1 LTGTPSDQQKL
12 YNRQIE
18 YFLELLKRY
27 NIQNQ
32 YTRLAAVT
40 NGNSVRAIFNFKEGN
55 NYKTVRQ
62 FLRDITNP
70 GEQKDTSKA
79 TNLILND
86 IFSVR
91 NGAREPNTPRTV
103 VFVVTKDTDAKLL
116 KKDIEKIEKNDVNV
130 ILVVLGD
137 DVAKS
142 TFVNIVPD
150 SNKVV
155 FLEDSKDDKL
165 SKTKDAVDQ
174 TIKVVLAGK
183 NLISSCLDLLQ
194 CFIANIR
201 DTIRLT
207 IFPLML
213 P

>member
-1 LTGTPSDQQKL
+1 
-12 YNRQIE
+12 
-18 YFLELLKRY
+18 
-27 NIQNQ
+27 
-32 YTRLAAVT
+32 
-40 NGNSVRAIFNFKEGN
+40 
-55 NYKTVRQ
+55 
-62 FLRDITNP
+62 
-70 GEQKDTSKA
+70 
-79 TNLILND
+79 
-86 IFSVR
+86 
-91 NGAREPNTPRTV
+91 V

-116 KKDIEKIEKNDVNV
+116 KEDIEKIEKNDVNV

-183 NLISSCLDLLQ
+183 NLISPCLDL
-194 CFIANIR
+194 
-201 DTIRLT
+201 
-207 IFPLML
+207 
-213 P
+213 